1 MSLFRATPLLK
12 RGLLVIWALYAA
24 AASGA
29 LVARE
34 TSLFRILGLAGL
46 GVLLPV
52 AITQPDLLVVP
63 FVGLLWGRVSD
74 LGIVGQGLPSLVV
87 PSALGLIGLAL
98 LRRLNAGERIGLR
111 TFSQLFPLLPYFA
124 IVTLSATWAAE
135 PGRAQSTAVDLGK
148 DLLIFWV
155 LVELITSVGILRACC
170 VSLCLVA
177 GALSALSIYQHLTGT
192 FSNAYGGFAQA
203 SVRQIVDRVE
213 SYRVAGPIGDPNFY
227 ALILLVT
234 VPLGL
239 AMLATRLPLVVRG
252 VVGGAV
258 MLTCGAVLL
267 TYSRGGAL
275 VLALGV
281 LAVLIHSRIRWRLLA
296 LAVVALPIIALA
308 LTPSSMR
315 DRLATVLRPVQDTAL
330 VGQTVDTSV
339 ELRLG
344 AQLVALEMFL
354 DQPFVGV
361 GAGNYPLL
369 YPDYSRELGVV
380 AVGGEFYPHNLY
392 LQVAAETGS
401 IGLLAFLVAVGA
413 PITGLQRLRRTG
425 QFGPEQVGVAVA
437 LGCYLVAS
445 LMLHGSYPRYLW
457 MLLALA
463 VASQRVAPTLSP
475 RS

>member
-1 MSLFRATPLLK
+1 
-12 RGLLVIWALYAA
+12 
-24 AASGA
+24 
-29 LVARE
+29 
-34 TSLFRILGLAGL
+34 
-46 GVLLPV
+46 
-52 AITQPDLLVVP
+52 
-63 FVGLLWGRVSD
+63 
-74 LGIVGQGLPSLVV
+74 
-87 PSALGLIGLAL
+87 
-98 LRRLNAGERIGLR
+98 
-111 TFSQLFPLLPYFA
+111 
-124 IVTLSATWAAE
+124 
-135 PGRAQSTAVDLGK
+135 
-148 DLLIFWV
+148 
-155 LVELITSVGILRACC
+155 
-170 VSLCLVA
+170 
-177 GALSALSIYQHLTGT
+177 SALSIYQHLTGT

-213 SYRVAGPIGDPNFY
+213 SYRVAGPVGDPNFY

-252 VVGGAV
+252 VVGGAIV
-258 MLTCGAVLL
+258 LTCGAVLL

-296 LAVVALPIIALA
+296 LAVVALPIVALA
-308 LTPSSMR
+308 LTPSSVW
-315 DRLATVLRPVQDTAL
+315 DRLATVLRPVQDTTL

-380 AVGGEFYPHNLY
+380 AVSGEFYPHNLY

-401 IGLLAFLVAVGA
+401 IGLLAFLVAVFA
-413 PITGLQRLRRTG
+413 T
-425 QFGPEQVGVAVA
+425 
-437 LGCYLVAS
+437 
-445 LMLHGSYPRYLW
+445 
-457 MLLALA
+457 LAA
-463 VASQRVAPTLSP
+463 MREVW
-475 RS
+475 